1 MPYTIDLSGR
11 VALVTGG
18 TSGIGLA
25 TATKLATAG
34 ARVVICGRNPDRGAA
49 AVAEIGEHGS
59 VSYQRADVSD
69 DGQVE
74 ALVAAIMHEHGRL
87 DIAVNNAGNA
97 ESVDRSAA
105 TSLEVSP
112 ASFDATIRTLMTSA
126 WLGMRHQIPAMLA
139 GSSVDGGD
147 SARTPGAAIVNVSSM
162 DAALLAAGSSS
173 YSAAKLG
180 LEALTVSTAKE
191 FAAKGVRVNA
201 VRPGAILTPMLER
214 NLAGSGPEERARN
227 VSAYESL
234 ISMRRLG
241 QPSEVA
247 SVIAW
252 LCSDDASYV
261 TGQVLNVDGAI
272 SM

>member
-1 MPYTIDLSGR
+1 MTYTIDLTGR

-34 ARVVICGRNPDRGAA
+34 AHVVICGRNPERGSAA
-49 AVAEIGEHGS
+49 AADIGRHGS
-59 VSYQRADVSD
+59 VSYLRADVSSD
-69 DGQVE
+69 EQVE
-74 ALVAAIMHEHGRL
+74 ALVGAILHEHGRL
-87 DIAVNNAGNA
+87 DIAVNNAANA
-97 ESVDRSAA
+97 ESVDPSAA
-105 TSLEVSP
+105 TSLAMTP
-112 ASFDATIRTLMTSA
+112 AHFDATVRTLMTSA
-126 WLGMRHQIPAMLA
+126 WLCMRHQIPAMLA
-139 GSSVDGGD
+139 GKPGADGHP
-147 SARTPGAAIVNVSSM
+147 ARTPGAAIVNVSSM
-162 DAALLAAGSSS
+162 DAALLAAGSGS

-191 FAAKGVRVNA
+191 FAARGVRINA
-201 VRPGAILTPMLER
+201 IRPGAILTPMLER
-214 NLAGSGPEERARN
+214 HLAGDSPEDRARI
-227 VSAYESL
+227 VSAYESR

-241 QPSEVA
+241 QPEEVA
-247 SVIAW
+247 SVIVW

>member
-1 MPYTIDLSGR
+1 MPYAIDLSGR

-25 TATKLATAG
+25 TASKLATAG
-34 ARVVICGRNPDRGAA
+34 ARVVICGRNPERGAA
-49 AVAEIGEHGS
+49 AAAEVGELGP
-59 VSYQRADVSD
+59 VSFLRADVSD
-69 DGQVE
+69 DDQVQ
-74 ALVAAIMHEHGRL
+74 ALIRAIMEEHGRL

-97 ESVDRSAA
+97 ESVDRSAT
-105 TSLEVSP
+105 TSLDVSP
-112 ASFDATIRTLMTSA
+112 SHFDATFRTLMTSA
-126 WLGMRHQIPAMLA
+126 WSCMRHQIPAMLA
-139 GSSVDGGD
+139 GGFAAEGGA
-147 SARTPGAAIVNVSSM
+147 SRLPGAAVVNVSSM
-162 DAALLAAGSSS
+162 DAALLAAGSGS

-191 FAAKGVRVNA
+191 FAAKGVRINA

-214 NLAGSGPEERARN
+214 NLAGSSPDERARN

-241 QPSEVA
+241 QPQEVA
-247 SVIAW
+247 SVITW

>member
-1 MPYTIDLSGR
+1 
-11 VALVTGG
+11 
-18 TSGIGLA
+18 
-25 TATKLATAG
+25 
-34 ARVVICGRNPDRGAA
+34 
-49 AVAEIGEHGS
+49 
-59 VSYQRADVSD
+59 
-69 DGQVE
+69 
-74 ALVAAIMHEHGRL
+74 
-87 DIAVNNAGNA
+87 
-97 ESVDRSAA
+97 
-105 TSLEVSP
+105 
-112 ASFDATIRTLMTSA
+112 
-126 WLGMRHQIPAMLA
+126 
-139 GSSVDGGD
+139 
-147 SARTPGAAIVNVSSM
+147 M

-191 FAAKGVRVNA
+191 FAAKGVRINA

-214 NLAGSGPEERARN
+214 NLRGSSPDERAQN

-241 QPSEVA
+241 HPQEVA

-252 LCSDDASYV
+252 LCSDEASYV